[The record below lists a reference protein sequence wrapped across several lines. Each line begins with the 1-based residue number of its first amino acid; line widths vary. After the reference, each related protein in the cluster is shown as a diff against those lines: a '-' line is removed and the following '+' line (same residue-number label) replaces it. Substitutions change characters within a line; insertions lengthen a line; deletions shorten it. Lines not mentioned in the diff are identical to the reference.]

1 MGSRKTGALVVIVV
15 IAAVVVFVVATNV
28 DTWRNRVNP
37 SMVNEGPAQG
47 PMQARPP
54 A

>member
-1 MGSRKTGALVVIVV
+1 MLVIVV
-15 IAAVVVFVVATNV
+15 IAAVVIFVVAVGISN
-28 DTWRNRVNP
+28 WRNRVNP

>member
-1 MGSRKTGALVVIVV
+1 MLVIAV
-15 IAAVVVFVVATNV
+15 IAAVAIFVVATGIFN
-28 DTWRNRVNP
+28 WRNRVNP
-37 SMVNEGPAQG
+37 SMVNQGPAQG